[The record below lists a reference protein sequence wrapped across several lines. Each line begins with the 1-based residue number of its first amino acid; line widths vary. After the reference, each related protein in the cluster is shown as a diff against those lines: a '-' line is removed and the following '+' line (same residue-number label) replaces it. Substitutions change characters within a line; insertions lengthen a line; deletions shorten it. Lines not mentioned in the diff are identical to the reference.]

1 MRRTLALH
9 LATSQL
15 LNSSTPQL
23 SDFLT
28 LSFVF
33 TYILGL
39 FPRFLYTQDKRINGP
54 LLWGE
59 GGESSE
65 PGEGWV
71 NARDCA

>member
-23 SDFLT
+23 PDFLT

-33 TYILGL
+33 MYILAL
-39 FPRFLYTQDKRINGP
+39 FPQESFRLSAFGHSTSQLLSFLT
-54 LLWGE
+54 L
-59 GGESSE
+59 
-65 PGEGWV
+65 
-71 NARDCA
+71 